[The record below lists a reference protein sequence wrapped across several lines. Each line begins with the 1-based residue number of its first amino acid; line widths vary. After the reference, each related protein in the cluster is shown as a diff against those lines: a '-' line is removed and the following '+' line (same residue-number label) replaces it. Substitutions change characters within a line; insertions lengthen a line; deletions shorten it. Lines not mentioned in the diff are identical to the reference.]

1 MRVDQAF
8 SVQASRLLSRID
20 QYNCSTRRQ
29 ESGPGIAKE
38 CATRRRDL
46 GREKT
51 SFSGRL
57 LREMQHLGEVS
68 KTRQSYRTTADN
80 IFRS

>member
-1 MRVDQAF
+1 MRPWYREGVCNPAWRFGTGEDE
-8 SVQASRLLSRID
+8 LL
-20 QYNCSTRRQ
+20 RQ
-29 ESGPGIAKE
+29 
-38 CATRRRDL
+38 
-46 GREKT
+46 
-51 SFSGRL
+51 